1 MSLSAPGDLRV
12 CLANSKAASCPQP
25 LHFVHDF
32 GTTIV
37 INPEKD
43 KDMVQHLLEFEDKV
57 DHMVEVCF
65 QRNEC
70 FINPMKESF
79 EMFINKRTYKPAEL
93 IAR

>member
-1 MSLSAPGDLRV
+1 
-12 CLANSKAASCPQP
+12 
-25 LHFVHDF
+25 
-32 GTTIV
+32 
-37 INPEKD
+37 
-43 KDMVQHLLEFEDKV
+43 MVQHLLEFEDKV

-79 EMFINKRTYKPAEL
+79 EMFINRTYKPAEL